1 MELNEIRYDEKGLV
15 PVIAQDFLSKQVLM
29 LAYANAEAMQFT
41 LETGIAHYYSRSRQK
56 LWKKGETSGHY
67 QHVVRASFDCDGDAV
82 LLEVLQDGNACHTG
96 EYSCFFNLLKEFDRD
111 TAGLEELLQEMKVI
125 QDRKQSPQEG
135 SYTNFLFAKGIDKIA
150 KKVGE
155 EAVEVVIAAK
165 NADKDEICYET
176 ADLIYHLFVL
186 LAQNDMTIYDICGE
200 LKKRR

>member
-1 MELNEIRYDEKGLV
+1 MI
-15 PVIAQDFLSKQVLM
+15 
-29 LAYANAEAMQFT
+29 
-41 LETGIAHYYSRSRQK
+41 
-56 LWKKGETSGHY
+56 
-67 QHVVRASFDCDGDAV
+67 
-82 LLEVLQDGNACHTG
+82 
-96 EYSCFFNLLKEFDRD
+96 
-111 TAGLEELLQEMKVI
+111 QE
-125 QDRKQSPQEG
+125 RKQSPQEG